1 MSLFQLH
8 GKEVWMGGW
17 GPGRGPQKKANCK
30 RAGQGR
36 ARSVVLAP
44 PISSELSGSNGPA
57 TPGKS
62 ELANV
67 LDIERGAREIRA
79 EAGSPLVALERK
91 GGEREREGCARARR
105 GRLPGSQTAQLSA
118 LRRGAEPETQ
128 VKVTNV
134 GGNGPEV
141 AAGSLTHGPAM
152 ERRVKGG
159 FFEKCDVAS
168 PCSLPLFT
176 REPKT

>member
-1 MSLFQLH
+1 
-8 GKEVWMGGW
+8 MGGW
-17 GPGRGPQKKANCK
+17 GAGRGPQKKTNCK

-128 VKVTNV
+128 V
-134 GGNGPEV
+134 
-141 AAGSLTHGPAM
+141 
-152 ERRVKGG
+152 
-159 FFEKCDVAS
+159 
-168 PCSLPLFT
+168 
-176 REPKT
+176 